1 MNSANSSSPNADG
14 RRQKTIH
21 MPRIT
26 FLKYLLQGSVKTV
39 VQNTEMLAGA
49 VIPSEESK
57 EKILL
62 MNTLYT
68 VIKRS

>member
-1 MNSANSSSPNADG
+1 
-14 RRQKTIH
+14 